1 MNNKK
6 GWGQVKTSLEEAVQ
20 MHAQPFRSVEELTP
34 LVEAIGDAKF
44 VLLGEATH
52 GTSEFYTWRAALT
65 KRLILE
71 KGFSLV
77 AVEGDWPSCQQVNR
91 YIKGFEGNEKKPD
104 EILAAFNRW
113 PTWMWANKEIADFV
127 SWLKEYNQAISPK
140 VGFYGIDVY
149 SLWESMEEVI
159 RYLTDIDP
167 SGGDVELAKKAF
179 FCFEPFNREPE
190 DYAVAAAGFSK
201 TCVEEVT
208 KLLASIRS
216 NEDLYKDE
224 Y

>member
-1 MNNKK
+1 MREHPQKRMLFLLPLFESFNKGNMNNKK

-91 YIKGFEGNEKKPD
+91 YIKDFEGNGKNRMNCLRLLPDGRPGCGPIKKSL
-104 EILAAFNRW
+104 IL
-113 PTWMWANKEIADFV
+113 
-127 SWLKEYNQAISPK
+127 S
-140 VGFYGIDVY
+140 VG
-149 SLWESMEEVI
+149 
-159 RYLTDIDP
+159 
-167 SGGDVELAKKAF
+167 
-179 FCFEPFNREPE
+179 
-190 DYAVAAAGFSK
+190 
-201 TCVEEVT
+201 
-208 KLLASIRS
+208 
-216 NEDLYKDE
+216 
-224 Y
+224 